1 MGRHHH
7 PKTVVVVP
15 VVRIVVVAI
24 RRGGV
29 VLIVIEGTAPQHLP
43 GSLADRSQHLQYN
56 AKNAEIDSADA
67 ERYWGIPPDPLRG
80 AHYVRLERQRVRV
93 QRRACGAT
101 EFRVR

>member
-1 MGRHHH
+1 MGSDHH

-43 GSLADRSQHLQYN
+43 GSLTDRSQQHQYN
-56 AKNAEIDSADA
+56 AKTPKLDSADA
-67 ERYWGIPPDPLRG
+67 ENDGGIPPIPPLE
-80 AHYVRLERQRVRV
+80 ALT
-93 QRRACGAT
+93 AFA
-101 EFRVR
+101 

>member
-1 MGRHHH
+1 MHRLLKGEKVMGSTHH

-43 GSLADRSQHLQYN
+43 GSLTS
-56 AKNAEIDSADA
+56 S
-67 ERYWGIPPDPLRG
+67 
-80 AHYVRLERQRVRV
+80 
-93 QRRACGAT
+93 C
-101 EFRVR
+101 